1 MEKHTSR
8 ANFKFLKGL
17 NFRLPCKWQ
26 FVLEESETNR
36 PLYSFTCW
44 KTNIIF
50 LKQEVWSN
58 SSVKSYK
65 YQQQANIFYFLFK
78 YYNAFSFW
86 RFFPPMAYSNNRL
99 TFSSISFIVIAM
111 DLGLCQQQI
120 LARISWHS
128 LMNLVKEYLID
139 QLHIVHVVIEHIH
152 ITGVIK

>member
-1 MEKHTSR
+1 MEKHTSW

-50 LKQEVWSN
+50 LKQGVWSN

-65 YQQQANIFYFLFK
+65 YQQQANIFYFYLSITTRLVFGD
-78 YYNAFSFW
+78 
-86 RFFPPMAYSNNRL
+86 FFPLWPIVTTGL
-99 TFSSISFIVIAM
+99 TFSSISFMVIAM